1 MKKYLSCYVV
11 CAGVCYGN
19 GEQTLHSFFK
29 QAWLG
34 EQSLP
39 IYGTAHN
46 GSSPRAPRTISIIFF
61 SYPSHPCQRSC
72 ISCSSCLG
80 FKTKNSLYSCR
91 RPRVS
96 TTGTLSHINESFLRQ
111 SSLREIMKAI
121 SINLTTGKLHAL
133 GKDEAQASN
142 DVSQIVLDCLSCNI
156 RMEGVLVREE
166 LNFKWH
172 SEG

>member
-1 MKKYLSCYVV
+1 MLSVLV
-11 CAGVCYGN
+11 SVMEMANRHFIRSSNKHGLANNLFQFMEPHIMVG
-19 GEQTLHSFFK
+19 
-29 QAWLG
+29 
-34 EQSLP
+34 
-39 IYGTAHN
+39 
-46 GSSPRAPRTISIIFF
+46 SPRAPRTISIIFF

-91 RPRVS
+91 RPRV
-96 TTGTLSHINESFLRQ
+96 GTKGPMSHMNESFLRQ

>member
-1 MKKYLSCYVV
+1 M
-11 CAGVCYGN
+11 
-19 GEQTLHSFFK
+19 
-29 QAWLG
+29 
-34 EQSLP
+34 
-39 IYGTAHN
+39 
-46 GSSPRAPRTISIIFF
+46 
-61 SYPSHPCQRSC
+61 SHM
-72 ISCSSCLG
+72 
-80 FKTKNSLYSCR
+80 
-91 RPRVS
+91 
-96 TTGTLSHINESFLRQ
+96 NESFLRQ